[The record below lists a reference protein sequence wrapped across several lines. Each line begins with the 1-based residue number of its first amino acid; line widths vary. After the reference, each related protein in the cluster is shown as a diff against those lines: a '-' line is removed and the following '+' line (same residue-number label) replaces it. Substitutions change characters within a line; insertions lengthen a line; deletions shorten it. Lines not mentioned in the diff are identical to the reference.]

1 LSRPP
6 FARLGPLVVALAAGA
21 PASLAVA
28 QDAPDE
34 PANPPG
40 ATQPLPLWEI
50 GVFAIGS
57 YQAAYPG
64 SDQRL
69 AKGQVLPYMLWRG
82 PLLRIADGGIG
93 VRAYKTPRYEWTVS
107 ATGAFG
113 GGANEV
119 RARAGMP
126 GIGTLVEF
134 GPALKINL
142 GDLVDATRDAR
153 VTRLELPLR
162 AVFDV
167 SDDLAHK
174 GWSFEPRLSHTAWR
188 NDTFALSFT
197 GSLLVGDR
205 RLNAMFYGVD
215 PVYAIPGRPAYAA
228 KAGLIAT
235 RLGVGLSQRVSDTV
249 RLRWFAQAE
258 SVRGAANE
266 GSPLVRAHE
275 DAGVGVS
282 LTWGFWRSDEAG
294 VE

>member
-1 LSRPP
+1 V
-6 FARLGPLVVALAAGA
+6 ATALAACA
-21 PASLAVA
+21 VVPLAAA

-34 PANPPG
+34 PASAPG
-40 ATQPLPLWEI
+40 PNQPLPLWEI
-50 GVFAIGS
+50 GAFAIGGW
-57 YQAAYPG
+57 QAAYPG
-64 SDQRL
+64 SDQRI
-69 AKGQVLPYMLWRG
+69 AKGQLLPYALWRG
-82 PLLRIADGGIG
+82 PVLRVGDGGIG
-93 VRAYKTPRYEWTVS
+93 VRAYKTPRYEWSVS

-119 RARAGMP
+119 RARDGMP
-126 GIGTLVEF
+126 AIGTLVEL
-134 GPALKINL
+134 GPALKVNL
-142 GDLVDATRDAR
+142 GDFFVAGRDPR
-153 VTRLELPLR
+153 VTRLELPIR

-174 GWSFEPRLSHTAWR
+174 GWTFEPRLSHTAWR
-188 NDTFALSFT
+188 NETLALSFT

-205 RLNAMFYGVD
+205 RLNQMFYGVD
-215 PVYAIPGRPAYAA
+215 PAYAVAGRPAYAA

-235 RLGVGLSQRVSDTV
+235 RLGVGLGQRVSDTV
-249 RLRWFAQAE
+249 RLRWFAQVE

-282 LTWGFWRSDEAG
+282 LTWGFWRSDEPG